1 MLLGK
6 EVTMKRG
13 FTLLEV
19 LSVIVILGILST
31 LLAPKIIDFV
41 DSTEEKTALDSARQ
55 YVKAVDKYL
64 VENNFDKAGTYNV
77 ATSNEDMEPFNNLI
91 EISGK
96 LPTGNTIT
104 IDDQYSVT
112 EAILVF
118 GHYQVTYNG
127 NDYSVSELEE

>member
-1 MLLGK
+1 
-6 EVTMKRG
+6 MKRG

-19 LSVIVILGILST
+19 LAVIVILGVLSA

-41 DSTEEKTALDSARQ
+41 DSTEEKTSLDSARQ
-55 YVKAVDKYL
+55 YVKAVNKYL
-64 VENNFDKAGTYNV
+64 VENNFDKAGVYNV

-112 EAILVF
+112 EATLVF